1 MADLG
6 APRSYLT
13 LEPGTP
19 VYGSDGARIG
29 VVEHVLAVPDE
40 DIFDGIVVKIH
51 DGLLEDERRF
61 ADAPL
66 VDEIYERGV
75 ALSIPAAG
83 AERLPAP
90 SANPA
95 ALDAGPDD
103 TVPDRLSDKLR
114 RAWDLVS
121 GNY

>member
-1 MADLG
+1 MPDLG

-13 LEPGTP
+13 LEPGPP
-19 VYGSDGARIG
+19 VYGSDGEQIG

-40 DIFDGIVVKIH
+40 DIFDGIVIKIH
-51 DGLLEDERRF
+51 AGLLKDRRLF

-75 ALSIPAAG
+75 VLTVPAAG
-83 AERLPAP
+83 AESLPEP
-90 SANPA
+90 SENPA
-95 ALDAGPDD
+95 ALDAGPDE
-103 TVPDRLSDKLR
+103 TVPDTTRDKLR
-114 RAWDLVS
+114 RAWDLIS